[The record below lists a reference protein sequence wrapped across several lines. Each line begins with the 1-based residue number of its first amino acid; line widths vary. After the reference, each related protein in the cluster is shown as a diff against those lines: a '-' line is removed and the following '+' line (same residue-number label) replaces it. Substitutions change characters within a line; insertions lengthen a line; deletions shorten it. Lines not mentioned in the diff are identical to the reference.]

1 MRNSCFSV
9 AFALLLGT
17 AAFANNPANPPALS
31 APVGPAAE
39 LSLPDA
45 IILGTVEG
53 LTEYLPISST
63 GHLIIANHAL
73 RLNSDAPLQNS
84 EGKPLWYKEPSAKE
98 PAGKPLTLKLAA
110 DTYTI
115 LVQFGAIAAVA
126 LLYWRQLLSMINGL
140 LGRDPAGLR
149 LLFNLLLAFTPAAII
164 GLAFH
169 DWIDEHLFSIGAVI
183 GAQVAGALLIFWA
196 EAYRKRRGQVAPDH
210 SGPIQLT
217 SRQALNIGLL
227 QCVALWPGTSRS
239 MMTII
244 GGYLAG
250 LDPRRSAEFSF
261 LLGLVTLGAAT
272 VFKSYKSG
280 AAMIDV
286 FGWSHVLIGCV
297 VAAVTAALAVKF
309 LVGWLSRHG
318 MIIFAYYRLAFAA
331 VLAAFTWW

>member
-9 AFALLLGT
+9 AFALLLTGT
-17 AAFANNPANPPALS
+17 VAFANNLPEPQLS
-31 APVGPAAE
+31 MPVGPAAE

-45 IILGTVEG
+45 VILGTVEG

-73 RLNSDAPLQNS
+73 RLNSDEPLQNAQG
-84 EGKPLWYKEPSAKE
+84 EPLWHKKPSAKE

-140 LGRDPAGLR
+140 MGRDPVGLR
-149 LLFNLLLAFTPAAII
+149 LLSNLLLAFTPAAII
-164 GLAFH
+164 GLALH
-169 DWIDEHLFSIGAVI
+169 DWIDENLFSVSAVI
-183 GAQVAGALLIFWA
+183 GAQVAGAFLIFWA
-196 EAYRKRRGQVAPDH
+196 EAYRKRRGPMTSASHD
-210 SGPIQLT
+210 PIQLT
-217 SRQALNIGLL
+217 TRQALNIGLL

-286 FGWSHVLIGCV
+286 FGWTHVLIGCA
-297 VAAVTAALAVKF
+297 VAAITAALAVKF